1 MNKLSRFGLITA
13 TALAFALPAGAWAQA
28 APKAAPKAAAQ
39 GQIEEQVVVRT
50 WRQTTPESAQAM
62 RDGAIQSLQL
72 IRGARADIA
81 KKQNKAAVTKLET
94 ALTALQGVRS
104 LEPITS
110 VRAKVENT
118 ATGAEVDAIALY
130 RRDVVPVAGIVA
142 AHETITDLGQVKAA
156 MASAD
161 QAAASGNGA
170 ATKAEVLKVRDRLD
184 AVIAELP
191 ITKTFDRV
199 AAAAD
204 ALRKGQTRQ
213 ADRLLADAQQDI
225 VLKVVDVRRVGV
237 ETVPVKA
244 KAKPAPKA

>member
-13 TALAFALPAGAWAQA
+13 TALAIALPAGAWAQA
-28 APKAAPKAAAQ
+28 APKAAGQ

-81 KKQNKAAVTKLET
+81 RKQNKAAVAKLET

-130 RRDVVPVAGIVA
+130 RRDVVPVAGIIT

-191 ITKTFDRV
+191 VTKTFDRV

-237 ETVPVKA
+237 ETVPVKG
-244 KAKPAPKA
+244 KAKPAPKV